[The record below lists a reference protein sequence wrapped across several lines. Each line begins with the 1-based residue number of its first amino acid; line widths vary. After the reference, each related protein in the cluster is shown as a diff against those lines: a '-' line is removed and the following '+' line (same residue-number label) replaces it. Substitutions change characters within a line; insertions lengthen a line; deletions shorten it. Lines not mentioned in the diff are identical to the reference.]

1 MLKNFFYYV
10 LGLFIVGAFIAYL
23 TSFVLSYLPY
33 ILTLFLLLIP
43 IYGVIRHRKNW
54 TQEYLGVKSWIKA
67 FWSIFRFG
75 RSSVSF
81 YLVLGIVV
89 GFLHEEIIS
98 LVIQTALTCI
108 LSIVVFMLVWE
119 VVRRLVYQR
128 GIQMESFAEAF
139 KKAFF

>member
-54 TQEYLGVKSWIKA
+54 TQEYLGVKSWLKA

-81 YLVLGIVV
+81 YLVLGIVI
-89 GFLHEEIIS
+89 GFLHKEIINM
-98 LVIQTALTCI
+98 VIQAALVSI
-108 LSIVVFMLVWE
+108 LGIVIFMFVWE